1 MSGPAPQRV
10 LGTRRDAVRNYHAI
24 LAAARDVLGESGADA
39 SMEEIAA
46 RAGVGVGTVYRH
58 FPTKEALMAELV
70 RQKFRR
76 FAASARDA
84 LQRDGEPFAV
94 FADLLRRNA
103 DELAGDAGMQHVLVG
118 VGEHIWAQAQ
128 TETDELNA
136 LTADLIA
143 RAQHAGTMRPDVL
156 ATDIGML
163 MCGLCA
169 TMTQHRPGF
178 DWRRHLELA
187 IDTLRAR

>member
-1 MSGPAPQRV
+1 MFAECGI
-10 LGTRRDAVRNYHAI
+10 DAQMD
-24 LAAARDVLGESGADA
+24 DVA
-39 SMEEIAA
+39 S
-46 RAGVGVGTVYRH
+46 RAGVGVSTISL
-58 FPTKEALMAELV
+58 PTKALIAELS
-70 RQKFRR
+70 KPG
-76 FAASARDA
+76 ASRPLRATA

-103 DELAGDAGMQHVLVG
+103 DELADDAGMQHVLVG
-118 VGEHIWAQAQ
+118 VGGDIWAQAQ
-128 TETDELNA
+128 AETDELNA

-143 RAQHAGTMRPDVL
+143 RAQHAGTMRPDVR

-178 DWRRHLELA
+178 DWHRHLELA